1 MRVSRGFKLRAR
13 PPLLSW
19 VSGEGGSFMG
29 AWSYGSFDN
38 DDALD
43 WVGELEGAED
53 LEPISEAFEVVLEA
67 DDYLEAPEA
76 SMGIAAAEVVAAL
89 LGKPAGKLPEEIA
102 SWVAGKGPP
111 TTALVK
117 KAQRVVKRIL
127 TDSEL
132 KELWDESEDSAQ
144 WKQEVEGLLQRLSNK

>member
-1 MRVSRGFKLRAR
+1 
-13 PPLLSW
+13 
-19 VSGEGGSFMG
+19 MG
-29 AWSYGSFDN
+29 AWAHGSFDN

-53 LEPISEAFEVVLEA
+53 TEPISEAFDAVLEA

-89 LGKPAGKLPEEIA
+89 IGKPAAKVPDEVTSWLVGKKAP
-102 SWVAGKGPP
+102 KP
-111 TTALVK
+111 ALVK

-127 TDSEL
+127 KDSEL
-132 KELWDESEDSAQ
+132 KELWAESEDSAKWQ
-144 WKQEVEGLLQRLSNK
+144 QEVEGLLHRLSGA